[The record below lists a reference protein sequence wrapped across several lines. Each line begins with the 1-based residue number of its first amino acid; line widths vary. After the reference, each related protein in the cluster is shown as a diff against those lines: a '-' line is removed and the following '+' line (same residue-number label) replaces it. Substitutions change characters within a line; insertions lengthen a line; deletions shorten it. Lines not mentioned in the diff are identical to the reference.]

1 MSTLW
6 TVLGIIAGIVVLL
19 VVFWASVYNRL
30 VRLRNWSEE
39 SFSQVDVQL
48 QRRNDLIPN
57 LVETVKGYSK
67 HESETL
73 DAVVKARQQI
83 VNLPMDATPEQKNEL
98 SNQLTGALSRL
109 LAVAEAYPEL
119 KANQN
124 YLDLQRSLEETED
137 LIAKARQIYNSS
149 IGQYNTGIQTF
160 PNSLVAGLSGFAP
173 KAYLQAPAEAKE
185 APNLLPLYYW
195 PTS

>member
-73 DAVVKARQQI
+73 DAV
-83 VNLPMDATPEQKNEL
+83 
-98 SNQLTGALSRL
+98 TGALSRL

-185 APNLLPLYYW
+185 APKV
-195 PTS
+195 SF

>member
-6 TVLGIIAGIVVLL
+6 TVLGIVAGIVVLL

-83 VNLPMDATPEQKNEL
+83 VNLPMDATPEQK
-98 SNQLTGALSRL
+98 TGALSRL

-185 APNLLPLYYW
+185 APKV
-195 PTS
+195 SF

>member
-173 KAYLQAPAEAKE
+173 KAYLQAPAEEKE
-185 APNLLPLYYW
+185 APKV
-195 PTS
+195 SF

>member
-109 LAVAEAYPEL
+109 LAVA
-119 KANQN
+119 NQN

-185 APNLLPLYYW
+185 APKV
-195 PTS
+195 SF

>member
-119 KANQN
+119 KANH
-124 YLDLQRSLEETED
+124 
-137 LIAKARQIYNSS
+137 
-149 IGQYNTGIQTF
+149 TGIQTF

-185 APNLLPLYYW
+185 APKV
-195 PTS
+195 SF

>member
-83 VNLPMDATPEQKNEL
+83 VNLPLDATPEQKNEL

-185 APNLLPLYYW
+185 APKV
-195 PTS
+195 SF

>member
-67 HESETL
+67 HESESSTC
-73 DAVVKARQQI
+73 QWMQH
-83 VNLPMDATPEQKNEL
+83 L
-98 SNQLTGALSRL
+98 SKRT
-109 LAVAEAYPEL
+109 
-119 KANQN
+119 N
-124 YLDLQRSLEETED
+124 Y
-137 LIAKARQIYNSS
+137 
-149 IGQYNTGIQTF
+149 QT
-160 PNSLVAGLSGFAP
+160 N
-173 KAYLQAPAEAKE
+173 
-185 APNLLPLYYW
+185 
-195 PTS
+195 

>member
-1 MSTLW
+1 MFFMSTLW

-83 VNLPMDATPEQKNEL
+83 VNLPMDATPEQR
-98 SNQLTGALSRL
+98 TAVRHHRPVCVWR
-109 LAVAEAYPEL
+109 LAVLYA
-119 KANQN
+119 
-124 YLDLQRSLEETED
+124 QR
-137 LIAKARQIYNSS
+137 
-149 IGQYNTGIQTF
+149 
-160 PNSLVAGLSGFAP
+160 
-173 KAYLQAPAEAKE
+173 
-185 APNLLPLYYW
+185 
-195 PTS
+195 

>member
-1 MSTLW
+1 M
-6 TVLGIIAGIVVLL
+6 
-19 VVFWASVYNRL
+19 
-30 VRLRNWSEE
+30 
-39 SFSQVDVQL
+39 
-48 QRRNDLIPN
+48 
-57 LVETVKGYSK
+57 
-67 HESETL
+67 
-73 DAVVKARQQI
+73 KARQQI

-160 PNSLVAGLSGFAP
+160 PNSLVAGLSGFTP

-185 APNLLPLYYW
+185 APKV
-195 PTS
+195 SF